1 MAGKPYNLRRKV
13 EIPVELQVQDD
24 GAFLNEFSSQPT
36 PGQSGSKSD
45 TDIQSDIDS
54 DIDVLV
60 TDSSSDSDHDSV
72 ASKHKERAPHVDRN
86 LDWTSL
92 NQALINAKIL
102 SQLDAIGK
110 RLNVIETKSVQKS
123 RSKVKKSV
131 CKPVIMSSNLTVSQ
145 GEADL

>member
-60 TDSSSDSDHDSV
+60 NDSSSHQNI
-72 ASKHKERAPHVDRN
+72 KREHHM
-86 LDWTSL
+86 LTGCW
-92 NQALINAKIL
+92 
-102 SQLDAIGK
+102 IGQ
-110 RLNVIETKSVQKS
+110 V
-123 RSKVKKSV
+123 
-131 CKPVIMSSNLTVSQ
+131 
-145 GEADL
+145 